1 MQNGTVTSL
10 LVALCLFASRASG
23 GQITEDLHHSLRGS
37 HIPVLQWR
45 TAGYII
51 RIDDLGYSRFRYAAW
66 NADADQSEEPNL
78 VLTFGVYEQDGS
90 GGNGFYRFY
99 NDIYTYEC
107 YDMWIGTGETPGY
120 LRVYRNDDLILNE
133 PVLEVIY
140 SNR

>member
-1 MQNGTVTSL
+1 MKQGFSTVV
-10 LVALCLFASRASG
+10 LVALCLITSHASG
-23 GQITEDLHHSLRGS
+23 EPVSAELHPSLRDP

-51 RIDDLGYSRFRYAAW
+51 RIDDMGYSRFRYAAW
-66 NADADQSEEPNL
+66 DADSDQSAAPNL
-78 VLTFGVYEQDGS
+78 VLTNGVYERDGS

-107 YDMWIGTGETPGY
+107 YDIWIGTGETPGY
-120 LRVYRNDDLILNE
+120 LRVYRNDDLILDQ
-133 PVLEVIY
+133 PVLEVLY